1 MTTMALSPTSEY
13 VEVTT
18 VRRRHPLRWVSAVL
32 LVALTAYALRD
43 VFTNPNF
50 GWDVVGLYLRDVS
63 IFHGLVTTLLLTAI
77 CMGIGILLAVLL
89 AVMRLSANPV
99 VRTFAFAY
107 VSFFRGTPVLVQLL
121 FWFNLAALYP
131 VISFGLPG
139 VHLDANTLITPFIA
153 AVLGLG
159 LNEAAYMSEIVR
171 AGILSV
177 DHGQNEAASA
187 LGLTRGQTLRRIVLP
202 QAMRVIVP
210 PTGNETIGMLK
221 TTALVSVLAVHD
233 LLYSSQIIYAKNFQ
247 TVPLLIVASIWYLA
261 VTTVLGIGQY
271 YLERRY
277 ARGNRNLPPTPLQQL
292 RKFFRTHAPVER
304 SKS

>member
-13 VEVTT
+13 VELTT

-221 TTALVSVLAVHD
+221 HTALVLVIG
-233 LLYSSQIIYAKNFQ
+233 YSELMTSASLIYSRTYQ
-247 TVPLLIVASIWYLA
+247 TIPLLIVAALWYLA
-261 VTTVLGIGQY
+261 ISAVLSVGQFFI
-271 YLERRY
+271 ERHFGRGFSHHRVSRKGSRM
-277 ARGNRNLPPTPLQQL
+277 ARKGE
-292 RKFFRTHAPVER
+292 AVA
-304 SKS
+304 

>member
-1 MTTMALSPTSEY
+1 MTALASPVDAEL
-13 VEVTT
+13 VELTV
-18 VRRRHPLRWVSAVL
+18 VRRRHPWRWLSAAVL
-32 LVALTAYALRD
+32 AVLGVLLLSD

-50 GWDVVGLYLRDVS
+50 GWDVVWLYLRDIS
-63 IFHGLVTTLLLTAI
+63 IWNGLLTTLALTGI
-77 CMGIGILLAVLL
+77 CMGIGIVLAVLL

-99 VRTFAFAY
+99 VRGFAFAY

-131 VISFGLPG
+131 DITFGLPG
-139 VHLDANTLITPFIA
+139 VHLNANSLITPFVA

-177 DHGQNEAASA
+177 DHGQSEAAGA
-187 LGLTRGQTLRRIVLP
+187 LGLSRGLTLRRVVLP

-247 TVPLLIVASIWYLA
+247 TIPLLIVASLWYLA

-277 ARGNRNLPPTPLQQL
+277 ARGNRTLPLTPFQRLRQL
-292 RKFFRTHAPVER
+292 VRTHAPIQR
-304 SKS
+304 SAR